1 MAKVVA
7 CIIAR
12 TVSKR
17 LPLKVLRDVYPGIS
31 MIDFLISRI
40 KEVKEIDEIYLCT
53 STESVDDILEDIA
66 FRNRIKIYR
75 GSAEMVIERMLAV
88 GEMENADVLLRI
100 TGDNPLTATEYIPLQ
115 LSMLVNKNLDYVRVV
130 DVPIGATAE
139 LMTRKA
145 LIKCNQLMDPMM
157 SEYLMLY
164 LFDPKN
170 FKCGVVKPFKTD
182 FGSYSV
188 TVDTPEDFARARN
201 ILAELDWRPNLI
213 ISFSKIVEIFEDN
226 NIQLSG
232 KIIKSGG
239 DIKLP
244 YGKTI
249 SIEAFKEDMNNRIIN
264 SEIVRLYE

>member
-17 LPLKVLRDVYPGIS
+17 LPLKVLRDLYPSIS

-40 KEVKEIDEIYLCT
+40 KAVKEIDETYLCT
-53 STESVDDILEDIA
+53 STESADDILEDVA
-66 FRNRIKIYR
+66 FRNHIKIYR

-115 LSMLVNKNLDYVRVV
+115 LSMLVSKNLDYVRVV
-130 DVPIGATAE
+130 DIPIGATAE
-139 LMTRKA
+139 LMTRRA
-145 LIKCNQLMDPMM
+145 LIKCDQLIDPTM

-170 FKCGVVKPFKTD
+170 FKCGVIKPFKTD
-182 FGSYSV
+182 YGGYSV
-188 TVDTPEDFARARN
+188 TVDTPEDFARAKK
-201 ILAELDWRPNLI
+201 ILKELDWRPSQVILFTKI
-213 ISFSKIVEIFEDN
+213 IDLFNNE
-226 NIQLSG
+226 NIQLEG
-232 KIIKSGG
+232 KIIKTGG

-249 SIEAFKEDMNNRIIN
+249 SIEAFKADMNERITN